1 MDAFTDSPPSK
12 AQQNLLAGHRPDRA
26 GPGAM
31 LLRHPAWSIA
41 AVLMIGFNLRPS
53 ITAVALFIAD
63 IRHDLGLTTLGVSVL
78 TMLPVICLGLF
89 APAVPPLARRFGI
102 ETVLSL
108 SLVGIFIGSVVRSF
122 GIVSLLLGTVII
134 GAALCFLG
142 VLTPVLVKRDFP
154 HRVGLMM
161 GFYTM
166 LVCIGPALA
175 ASTAIPF
182 RHALGGNWELVLVI
196 WSLPALIA
204 AVVLIPQF
212 FRHDVAARLV
222 TPVPLARLMREPLAW
237 QVTGYFALITALAYA
252 VFNWGPSMLQAR
264 GLDPAASGLI
274 ISLCYISQTFA
285 GLLGPMLAA
294 RQADQRLMVATMVIL
309 TALGLLGFVYAP
321 VWSLDAV
328 AIVLGV
334 GQGGAF
340 GIALLLFALRTRD
353 PHGAAGL
360 SAMAQTIGY
369 ILGGV
374 IGPFA
379 VGVIYDGTGS
389 WHVVSVFYVMVGL
402 ASLVLGIGASRARV
416 IDAAAAVS

>member
-1 MDAFTDSPPSK
+1 MDALTDPPSSK
-12 AQQNLLAGHRPDRA
+12 DQQNLPTTRRTNRA
-26 GPGAM
+26 WLVAM
-31 LLRHPAWSIA
+31 LLHPAWSVA

-63 IRHDLGLTTLGVSVL
+63 IKRDLGLSTLGISIL

-102 ETVLSL
+102 EAVLLL

-122 GIVSLLLGTVII
+122 GVVPLFLGTVII
-134 GAALCFLG
+134 GASLCLLG
-142 VLTPVLVKRDFP
+142 VLSPVVVKRDFP
-154 HRVGLMM
+154 HRIGLMM

-166 LVCIGPALA
+166 LICIGPALA

-182 RHALGGNWELVLVI
+182 RHALDGNWELVLVI

-204 AVVLIPQF
+204 AAVLIPQF

-222 TPVPLARLMREPLAW
+222 TPAPIVGLMREPLAW

-264 GLDPAASGLI
+264 GLDAAASGFV

-285 GLLGPMLAA
+285 GLLGPTLAA
-294 RQADQRLMVATMVIL
+294 RRADQRLMVAAMVVL
-309 TALGLLGFVYAP
+309 TALGLLGFAYAP
-321 VWSLDAV
+321 VWSLDVV
-328 AIVLGV
+328 AAVLGV

-353 PHGAAGL
+353 PHVAAGL

-369 ILGGV
+369 VLGGV

-379 VGVIYDGTGS
+379 VGVIFDCTGS
-389 WHVVSVFYVMVGL
+389 WQLVSAFYLVVGL
-402 ASLVLGIGASRARV
+402 ASLVLGIGAGRARL
-416 IDAAAAVS
+416 IGASTAVS